1 MYGSSSLVLKKRLG
15 GVVTY
20 RVQPSKGLDAVINY
34 KSKLTFTGYVFSKI
48 RILVTKTTVRHCA
61 YNQGR
66 FHPIGLL

>member
-1 MYGSSSLVLKKRLG
+1 MYGLSSLVLKKRLG

-48 RILVTKTTVRHCA
+48 RILVTKTVRHCA

-66 FHPIGLL
+66 FRPIGLL